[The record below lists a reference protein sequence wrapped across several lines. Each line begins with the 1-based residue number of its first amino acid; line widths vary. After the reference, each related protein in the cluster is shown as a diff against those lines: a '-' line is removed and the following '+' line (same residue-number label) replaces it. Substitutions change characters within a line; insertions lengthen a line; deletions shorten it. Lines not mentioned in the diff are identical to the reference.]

1 MLEGILSSEASGLYL
16 QLLREGCVGLDCPEA
31 RSPAMRELLTGGFAR
46 ERYVGAPQLVPIE
59 PARAL
64 ENAALLTQQRMVA
77 QQRSLM
83 VAREKLDE
91 LEKVHRSGC
100 ACEGDPR
107 REIEVLTDP
116 ATIGAL
122 SVELAL
128 GARNEVRVFE
138 TEHFRTAPDPRQ
150 VQVPPPSL
158 VERGVRFRS
167 LYTRAVLDHKDAG
180 ALIERAVEVGWEL
193 RVVDR
198 LPCKAVIVDTSLALL
213 PLDSTGMQGAA
224 LVRAPVL
231 VDLAVTL
238 FDRLWARG
246 VALSPGRNQNLREAA
261 DEVDAARPDEGGP
274 GRSGAPPGMTRTQF
288 HVLRLLCAGL
298 TDSAIARHLG
308 ISERTVRRH
317 ITALFDL
324 LGADN
329 RVAAAVTAAREGLV

>member
-1 MLEGILSSEASGLYL
+1 MLEGILSSEASTLYL
-16 QLLREGCVGLDCPEA
+16 RLLAEGGVGLRSPESG
-31 RSPAMRELLTGGFAR
+31 SPAMRELLAGGFAR
-46 ERYVGAPQLVPIE
+46 ERYVGSPQLVPIE

-64 ENAALLTQQRMVA
+64 ENATLLTQQRMVA

-83 VAREKLDE
+83 VARERLDE
-91 LEKVHRSGC
+91 LETVYRSGP
-100 ACEGDPR
+100 AGAGDPR
-107 REIEVLTDP
+107 RGIEVLTDP
-116 ATIGAL
+116 STIGAL

-128 GARNEVRVFE
+128 DARSEVRVFE
-138 TEHFRTAPDPRQ
+138 TEHFRTSPDPRQ

-167 LYTRAVLDHKDAG
+167 LYTRAVLDNEHAEELVK
-180 ALIERAVEVGWEL
+180 RAVEVGWEL

-198 LPCKAVIVDTSLALL
+198 LPCKAVIVDSSAALL

-238 FDRLWARG
+238 FERLWARG
-246 VALSPGRNQNLREAA
+246 VALGAPDGQDRWEAA
-261 DEVDAARPDEGGP
+261 GGEGD
-274 GRSGAPPGMTRTQF
+274 GRPPGMTRAQYR
-288 HVLRLLCAGL
+288 VLRLLCTGL

-329 RVAAAVTAAREGLV
+329 RVAAAVTAAREGIV